1 MGAMR
6 MTWADFKRA
15 VDEALAER
23 GKADGDIDINWID
36 VSYPE
41 RLQLT
46 VAIDGDNHGLEVS

>member
-1 MGAMR
+1 MR